1 MQTKILLLGIVVDVV
16 AAVVTVCC
24 ATCAVVGAAV
34 VGGASVVV
42 DACVSVVVVSST
54 PEYHA
59 IAGVPSSTPAAIATA
74 ATLPLF
80 FVTGADHNLS
90 ALGRP
95 EGPE

>member
-1 MQTKILLLGIVVDVV
+1 
-16 AAVVTVCC
+16 
-24 ATCAVVGAAV
+24 
-34 VGGASVVV
+34 
-42 DACVSVVVVSST
+42 
-54 PEYHA
+54 
-59 IAGVPSSTPAAIATA
+59 VPSSTPAAIATA